1 MRRRSKVLLAAAA
14 FYAVGSGPAWAGV
27 AADPTSPDGLGGLFE
42 LPSLNVGGG
51 GPTLFEAVEGKHY
64 TLYADLGLTD
74 VVKKGANYI
83 AYAFLL
89 LGMLMVRLAVG
100 LTWWMTSL
108 TQTDVGITQ
117 LGTSL
122 QSVSSELNQWLL
134 PSALAIGAVV
144 AYARS
149 RTGQDALSQVLWT
162 AGLGIGAVAMA
173 TSAPTILDTVDDTR
187 QLVATTMTQ
196 AGTEAVTESKVPFEW
211 EGTDLTR
218 GDAQTATM
226 RASGDAVWRSF
237 AVVPWCQAQ
246 FGSQEACKRYGA
258 DWLKL
263 DSDEQ
268 RAEYVED
275 TIERQEGGDDAATVK
290 YVKGQYPAERIVIGI
305 FMFITGIAVCFVVGG
320 LALLALMPWV
330 TAVLLMFLMTV
341 FLSSLAIPGRIRQIG
356 LDFLNLIGG
365 LTLLSALT
373 TAILTGALMAT
384 MAATSAASAQGW
396 LPTAILTIAILLA
409 AWQARTMLE
418 RILMVSSAGST
429 SGGLFKTM
437 MGMAAMRR
445 ITHGARN
452 LIRQRSGGNGRSG
465 GRGTRGGT
473 QTRGRSGDGEAQGG
487 GSGGPVG
494 GRRFRFFPGRT
505 ERTPRPGTGR
515 GRGRDHARKDRRP
528 HEGRTGPDTEGG
540 HDETTTAGTHAP
552 RHHQRRGGAGEH
564 EPVQSRGGFYQRSRK
579 ARQTAD
585 QARARERLNERRK
598 RQQDGGQPRP
608 TETRRHQSPTTPKGE
623 HTTPPLSPD
632 ARRRAR
638 SYEPKEQEA
647 RQPRPVRQGAGA
659 READRTREGGDQS
672 PRPGRRR
679 FSRERR
685 RREGQE

>member
-1 MRRRSKVLLAAAA
+1 MKRRHKVALATLV

-51 GPTLFEAVEGKHY
+51 GPTLFEDVEGKHY
-64 TLYADLGLTD
+64 TLYTDLGLSD

-122 QSVSSELNQWLL
+122 QSVSAELNTWLL
-134 PSALAIGAVV
+134 PTALAIGAVV

-149 RTGQDALSQVLWT
+149 RTGQEAVSQVLWT

-173 TSAPTILDTVDDTR
+173 TSAPMILDKVDDTR
-187 QLVATTMTQ
+187 QLLATTMTQ
-196 AGTEAVTESKVPFEW
+196 AGTEAVTESKTPFAW
-211 EGTDLTR
+211 EGTDLKS
-218 GDAQTATM
+218 GDPQTATM

-258 DWLKL
+258 DWLQL
-263 DSDEQ
+263 DSDDA
-268 RAEYVED
+268 RAEYIED
-275 TIERQEGGDDAATVK
+275 TIEQQEGSDEAATVK
-290 YVKGQYPAERIVIGI
+290 YVKGQYPAERIVIGM

-330 TAVLLMFLMTV
+330 TAVLLMFLVTV
-341 FLSSLAIPGRIRQIG
+341 FLSALAIPGRIRQIG

-384 MAATSAASAQGW
+384 MAATSAASGQGW

-409 AWQARTMLE
+409 AWQARTLLE

-445 ITHGARN
+445 ITHSARN
-452 LIRQRSGGNGRSG
+452 LINRRRSGSHGGGGSRKGSG
-465 GRGTRGGT
+465 DRR
-473 QTRGRSGDGEAQGG
+473 RSGDSGGGAQGG
-487 GSGGPVG
+487 GGPVG

-515 GRGRDHARKDRRP
+515 GRDHGRKGQ
-528 HEGRTGPDTEGG
+528 HETQTQPEAEGG
-540 HDETTTAGTHAP
+540 HQTPRPGTRAP
-552 RHHQRRGGAGEH
+552 RHHQSPGRSGEH
-564 EPVQSRGGFYQRSRK
+564 EPVQSRGGFYQRSGQAHR
-579 ARQTAD
+579 TAD
-585 QARARERLNERRK
+585 QARAHERLNERE
-598 RQQDGGQPRP
+598 Q
-608 TETRRHQSPTTPKGE
+608 RHQRGQTGKRRPQEHPRRSRNPQRPKAE
-623 HTTPPLSPD
+623 HSDPPLSPEVNE
-632 ARRRAR
+632 RRAAR
-638 SYEPKEQEA
+638 NHKPK
-647 RQPRPVRQGAGA
+647 QPARQGAGQ
-659 READRTREGGDQS
+659 REPAQRDGAN
-672 PRPGRRR
+672 PPPKRRR